1 MKKTTLLLTQLI
13 LITIFGLAQTPEVEL
28 DFASIPNQYP
38 DGLDQP
44 IEMESYLLSY
54 QSGSFNIQAYYYYI
68 IEQKGIIKLVGDD
81 FDVPI
86 NLTVLDIQDRV
97 NDSGNER
104 GLLGLALHPD
114 FPDTP
119 YIYVNYTGAGGAT
132 FVSRF
137 TMSTPVETIDP
148 ESELILL
155 TIPQPYSNHNGG
167 DLHFGP
173 DDYLYIGTGD
183 GGSAGDP
190 GNRAQNPQELLGKML
205 RIDVNNASEDQP
217 YTIPP
222 DNPFADTTDGIRDE
236 IWAFGLRNPWRFT
249 FDRETGDM
257 WIADVGQDEW
267 EEINF
272 EPAGSGGGANYGW
285 RCYEGNHPYNTNDCG
300 SMSDYDFP
308 VFEYQHSSSNGCS
321 VTGGIMYRYCLY
333 PRLYG
338 RYLFI
343 DYCSGK
349 LWSTYQDDQGNF
361 ITEEL
366 GDFQNYNFASMH
378 VSSDGR
384 IYLVGRDDN
393 TIYELYDTQTSNIYA
408 DITDEFCTDDMND
421 GSITLSFG
429 DFPPASILWNTGDT
443 TAAISNLDH
452 GDYAVTVTYESGCQL
467 TATYTVEL
475 NHPPPATITYDDNTG
490 TLIGPSGYNGY
501 NWYFNG
507 ELIDS
512 TGPNE
517 NTWVPQENGYY
528 QVGTLA
534 GSCETISD
542 SLLVTNVATL
552 ELQGSRIEI
561 FPNPFGACFYVR
573 LSLGSTG
580 SANEESSNIQLS
592 LYDSRGRL
600 VLRQPLE
607 QQNELQ
613 QICLPPGRRESALYI
628 LELRSERGKAH
639 KKLLHIE

>member
-1 MKKTTLLLTQLI
+1 MKKAILYLTLII
-13 LITIFGLAQTPEVEL
+13 LFPTLCISQTPQLALE
-28 DFASIPNQYP
+28 P
-38 DGLDQP
+38 DYLMNSSPEGLEHP
-44 IEMESYLLSY
+44 IEIESNLFSIGEWLWE
-54 QSGSFNIQAYYYYI
+54 IRDYYVV
-68 IEQKGIIKLVGDD
+68 EQRGVIKLFSDQT
-81 FDVPI
+81 DVSFS
-86 NLTVLDIQDRV
+86 LTALDIQDRV

-114 FPDTP
+114 FPNTP
-119 YIYVNYTGAGGAT
+119 YIYVNYTGVGGAT

-137 TMSTPVETIDP
+137 SPLSNGPGFDP

-173 DDYLYIGTGD
+173 DGYLYIGTGD

-190 GNRAQNPQELLGKML
+190 GNRAQNPEELLGKML

-257 WIADVGQDEW
+257 WIADVGQDQW
-267 EEINF
+267 EEIDF

-285 RCYEGNHPYNTNDCG
+285 RCYEGNHPYNTNNCG

-308 VFEYQHSSSNGCS
+308 IFEYQHSFSNGCS
-321 VTGGIMYRYCLY
+321 VTGGIMYRYCRY
-333 PRLYG
+333 PLLYG

-366 GDFQNYNFASMH
+366 ADFQDYNFASMH
-378 VSSDGR
+378 TSRDGR

-393 TIYELYDTQTSNIYA
+393 TIYELIETTQEMDIYA
-408 DITDEFCTDDMND
+408 DISDEYCTDDMNN
-421 GSITLSFG
+421 GSITLHFG
-429 DFPPASILWNTGDT
+429 DFTPASILWDTGDT
-443 TAAISNLDH
+443 TATIENLDH
-452 GDYAVTVTYESGCQL
+452 GYYSVTVTFDYGCML
-467 TATYTVEL
+467 SHKFYVDF
-475 NHPPPATITYDDNTG
+475 NYPPPATITYDDNNG

-507 ELIDS
+507 ELIGS
-512 TGPNE
+512 TGPDE

-552 ELQGSRIEI
+552 ELPGNRIEI

-573 LSLGSTG
+573 LLPASSGST
-580 SANEESSNIQLS
+580 NEESSNTQLS

-600 VLRQPLE
+600 VLRQQLA

-613 QICLPPGRRESALYI
+613 QICLPPGPESALYI
-628 LELRSERGKAH
+628 LELSNERGKGY
-639 KKLLHIE
+639 KKLLHLL